1 LTIKVVMISL
11 SSLSAFSQEASR
23 IRPGQG
29 VDAPRPVQPIK
40 GKPVEGADVD
50 DVSAKEASTP
60 QRVLGSVPPMP
71 DRPLPRGSLLDLKV

>member
-1 LTIKVVMISL
+1 MISL
-11 SSLSAFSQEASR
+11 SSLSAFTQEATR

-29 VDAPRPVQPIK
+29 VDAPGQVQAIK
-40 GKPVEGADVD
+40 GKPVEGADAH
-50 DVSAKEASTP
+50 DVSAKEASSP

>member
-1 LTIKVVMISL
+1 MISL

-29 VDAPRPVQPIK
+29 VDAPGPVQPVN
-40 GKPVEGADVD
+40 GKPVQGADAD
-50 DVSAKEASTP
+50 DASAKEASTP
-60 QRVLGSVPPMP
+60 QRLLGSVPPMP

>member
-1 LTIKVVMISL
+1 MISL

-40 GKPVEGADVD
+40 AKPIEGADGGD
-50 DVSAKEASTP
+50 ASAKEAATP
-60 QRVLGSVPPMP
+60 QRLLGSVPPMP